1 VNDSAPTTQYLIEAE
16 FTGWFSSMGG
26 LVLSYAFYLLGPFH
40 GDLGSV
46 STWVLLVQAL
56 LRWLGIPLLILLCL
70 RDRKYLLFALVYFSL
85 SFTLSIG
92 TTNHGQAFRHHM
104 MTDWIL
110 VLVAVVYLSQFG
122 WRKPTR
128 VE

>member
-1 VNDSAPTTQYLIEAE
+1 V
-16 FTGWFSSMGG
+16 G
-26 LVLSYAFYLLGPFH
+26 LALSYAFYLLGPFH

-56 LRWLGIPLLILLCL
+56 VRWLGIPLLIVLCL
-70 RDRKYLLFALVYFSL
+70 RDRKYILLALVYFSL
-85 SFTLSIG
+85 SFTWSIG

-110 VLVAVVYLSQFG
+110 VLAAVACLSHSG
-122 WRKPTR
+122 WHKLAR